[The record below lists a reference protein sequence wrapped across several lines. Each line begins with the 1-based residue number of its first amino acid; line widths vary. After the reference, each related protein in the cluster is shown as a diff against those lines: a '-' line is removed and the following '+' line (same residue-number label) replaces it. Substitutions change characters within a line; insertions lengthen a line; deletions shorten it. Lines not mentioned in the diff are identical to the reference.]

1 MPVRISDVAFVN
13 IGPGT
18 RRGGLDKE
26 GVEAVGGVVIARYG
40 SNPLEVINNIKDKI
54 KEMAPGLPQKTLP
67 DGTVSKITVV
77 PFYDRTGLIKETIGT
92 LETSLSH
99 EILICIIVIIVL
111 VLNLRASV
119 VIASMLPIGVMVDVG
134 VVFVES
140 IIRYMEMPENRGI
153 RKGKAMVNLIY
164 KAVSEV
170 SGTIATAM
178 ITTIVSFLPVFAMEA
193 QEGKMFSPR
202 LHENLCAGLCFRI
215 GIDLAAD
222 LILYIV
228 FGTDRLKADTESA
241 QLHTDCSRCP
251 LVCPVQ

>member
-1 MPVRISDVAFVN
+1 
-13 IGPGT
+13 
-18 RRGGLDKE
+18 
-26 GVEAVGGVVIARYG
+26 
-40 SNPLEVINNIKDKI
+40 
-54 KEMAPGLPQKTLP
+54 MAPGLPQKTLP

-119 VIASMLPIGVMVDVG
+119 VIASMLPIAVLSTFIIMRYTGIAANIVALSGIAIAIGVMVDVG

-140 IIRYMEMPENRGI
+140 IIRYMEMPENRGV

-164 KAVSEV
+164 KAVNG
-170 SGTIATAM
+170 GTGRKN
-178 ITTIVSFLPVFAMEA
+178 VL
-193 QEGKMFSPR
+193 SPR